1 MAHLPLPRPHKP
13 TLRQMQKSRFL
24 PLQNKQL
31 IMSDKGSVFQKGG
44 GGTNFEQ
51 LVQTAFITT
60 LIIRGNVPCI
70 ASGELLEVA
79 LQVTNKGY
87 ETDDFL
93 AIAKSSS
100 GEHRLLVQVK
110 HDISFTIENEKFKEV
125 INAFWKDY
133 SNTSIFD
140 KTRDKLIVV
149 KNGLT
154 KDERNHLKSLF
165 NWAITHATEADFLS
179 EVNRI
184 KAKKGRLDVFRV
196 LLKEANN
203 NTDLTDKELWE
214 FLKCV
219 DVLEYDFLN
228 EGSIDK
234 TYLLNLIKLSKSKK
248 STATEKEIWESIFAY
263 VTTLNPNGGSVT
275 LESIKDKDFF
285 QHFDNAQLSPY
296 FKAIEKLKSDSKEI
310 LRPIKT
316 SIGKRENEFQLLRT
330 EAREKILQAISGS
343 QFTIVTGK
351 PGVGKSAEIKEIIQK
366 DFPNA
371 SVFVFRADQFNEST
385 LANVFSSQGVNET
398 IQDIFSCISLIP
410 EKIIFVDSLEKLL
423 EADPECAFKQL
434 LALLR
439 EHPEIK
445 IIASSRKYAID
456 LITLKFGI
464 NKNDTII
471 IDIPTLNEEE
481 LKLVSEKFPQ
491 LNSVLKND
499 KIKKLLQS
507 PKYLDFSIIAISK
520 TNDDY
525 TNASITEFKDKLWN
539 SLVVDSTNTKNGF
552 PIKREEA
559 FKEISLKRAKE
570 MKLFTKPDKS
580 DAEAIACLEND
591 EIVFQEN
598 NNRKYSPSH
607 DILEDWAL
615 VKYVSSKFEENPKPK
630 DLFNSLGN
638 EPAVRRAFRLWIE
651 DYLIDNSGKINE
663 LIKATV
669 SDQTIEKYWAD
680 EILVAVFK
688 SDNSNSIFS
697 DFEKELLADNAVFFN
712 RCLHIIK
719 TCCKESDQRSNS
731 SDLLLPIGSGWKE
744 ALFFIQKHIAQLEA
758 IKRSILNFLV
768 DWYYRLLIQYNKI
781 ENAELEAAKSIVLT
795 YLKEIEEE
803 KEFWQEDNAK
813 NKSSNLITI
822 LFDLASI
829 SKEEIKELIARA
841 FTYKESRDSW
851 KLNSFYENVIE
862 SCLSGIGNQRLI
874 KEFPELIVET
884 AWKNWKHVPPKE
896 TDFPN
901 DRFGIIARHSL
912 RDEEC
917 WGIRD
922 KHSFFPSGIY
932 KTPLYNL
939 LWAHPIVGLKFF
951 VDFINYSVEFYVNAT
966 CEYKHKISQIEI
978 ELNDGTVL
986 KLYAAWELWAAYR
999 GSSVTNYAL
1008 ESLLMSFEKFLIET
1022 AKRKSDVSKENIK
1035 YMFDYVLKN
1044 SNNVAPLSVLT
1055 SVAIA
1060 YPEEVEE
1067 AMLPLLS
1074 VREFYDWDLSRALQE
1089 HSVLAPMDNHI
1100 AFAQKERWESNQLP
1114 HRKQYTRGLGDFI
1127 VNYQFNIRKLNPQI
1141 HKLFDKLKA
1150 KIKEEDVMWK
1160 KRLNEIDIR
1169 NWEVQPY
1176 DEKLGGFVV
1185 QPKYEQ
1191 EVVEHLASSQD
1202 YFDEQNKSAEFSG
1215 IISKAYKKEESI
1227 NYEKWAECYQYYSN
1241 TENFDILFSKPIT
1254 LAILGLREFS
1264 SDFSEEQKNWCLE
1277 TIVKAIGSI
1286 LQDTFSRDY
1295 SLNMSVSIMEKE
1307 IALSSFHLLMQN
1319 SDSDEDK
1326 NGIIATMIY
1335 MLFAPFHDHEIDKIT
1350 LYVREVFFKQFPNEA
1365 KRVWLGLIK
1374 YSNYKKAN
1382 PKNFGFQNE
1391 GELNEAENKEEKFV
1405 QEISSDKDLKLELSE
1420 ISLVKNE
1427 GYLLARTFVIT
1438 PYDSDDN
1445 DFANFINHILPMVL
1459 DDLSKKEDYSY
1470 NRSRESR
1477 QFHHESISDIEQ
1489 YLANLFLEADF
1500 VFSKSVLSTLV
1511 NSLSNDTQ
1519 NQRLGRDGLFEFVNT
1534 TLDYFVLKLYDNGN
1548 LKIDQAKYTQQQTN
1562 FWNLWVVLFDLIP
1575 SGGTHPL
1582 IKKLMLDIRYLLW
1595 DYQGNP
1601 NENNWNVLIGK
1612 KDFYKKI
1619 FFEKGKNN
1627 PTSAINVFSTVG
1639 EKEFLPDGI
1648 SWLVEVFKSDAIASL
1663 ALSTSSAERM
1673 IKRLFYNHI
1682 SKIKNDKTLIDDYVW
1697 ILNRMVDLGSSE
1709 AYLFRENVITYKS
1722 NT

>member
-1 MAHLPLPRPHKP
+1 
-13 TLRQMQKSRFL
+13 
-24 PLQNKQL
+24 
-31 IMSDKGSVFQKGG
+31 MSDKGSVFQKGG

-51 LVQTAFITT
+51 LVQTAFLTT

-79 LQVTNKGY
+79 LQVTNRGY

-93 AIAKSSS
+93 AIAKSPI
-100 GEHRLLVQVK
+100 GEHRLLIQVK

-125 INAFWKDY
+125 ISAFWKDY

-165 NWAITHATEADFLS
+165 NWAINHATETDFLS

-184 KAKKGRLDVFRV
+184 KAKKERLDVFRV

-219 DVLEYDFLN
+219 DVLEYDLLN

-234 TYLLNLIKLSKSKK
+234 TYFLNLIKLSKSKE
-248 STATEKEIWESIFAY
+248 STATEKEIWDSVFAY
-263 VTTLNPNGGSVT
+263 VATLNPNGGSVT
-275 LESIKDKDFF
+275 LDSIKDKDFF
-285 QHFDNAQLSPY
+285 QHFDNARLNPY
-296 FKAIEKLKSDSKEI
+296 FKAVEKLKSDSKEI

-316 SIGKRENEFQLLRT
+316 SIGKVENEFKLPRT

-351 PGVGKSAEIKEIIQK
+351 PGVGKSAEIKEIIK
-366 DFPNA
+366 TNFPNA
-371 SVFVFRADQFNEST
+371 NVFVFRADQFNEST

-410 EKIIFVDSLEKLL
+410 EKIIFIDSLEKLL

-434 LALLR
+434 LALLK

-464 NKNDTII
+464 YKNDTCI
-471 IDIPTLNEEE
+471 IDIPTLSEEE
-481 LKLVSEKFPQ
+481 LKLVSEKFPE
-491 LNSVLKND
+491 LSSVLKND
-499 KIKKLLQS
+499 KVKKLLQS
-507 PKYLDFSIIAISK
+507 PKYLDFSILAIGK

-525 TNASITEFKDKLWN
+525 ANVSITEFKDMLWN
-539 SLVVDSTNTKNGF
+539 SLVVDSTNTKNGL

-559 FKEISLKRAKE
+559 FKEIAVKRAKE
-570 MKLFTKPDKS
+570 MKLFTKPNKS
-580 DAEAIACLEND
+580 DAEAIVCLEND

-598 NNRKYSPSH
+598 NNRKYAPTH

-615 VKYVSSKFEENPKPK
+615 VKYVSSILEDFPKPK
-630 DLFNSLGN
+630 DLFNNLGN
-638 EPAVRRAFRLWIE
+638 EPAIRRAFRLWVE
-651 DYLIDNSGKINE
+651 DYLIDNSSKIKE

-680 EILVAVFK
+680 ELLVAVFK
-688 SDNSNSIFS
+688 SENSNSFFTA
-697 DFEKELLADNAVFFN
+697 FEKELLADNAVFFN

-719 TCCKESDQRSNS
+719 TCCKESDQNPNS
-731 SDLLLPIGSGWKE
+731 SNLLLPIGSGWKE
-744 ALFFIQKHIAQLEA
+744 ALFFIQKHIAQLET
-758 IKRSILNFLV
+758 IKLSILNFLA
-768 DWYYRLLIQYNKI
+768 DWYYRLLVQYYKI
-781 ENAELEAAKSIVLT
+781 ENSELEAAKSIVLT
-795 YLKEIEEE
+795 YLREIEEE
-803 KEFWQEDNAK
+803 KEFWQEENAK

-841 FTYKESRDSW
+841 FPYKESRDSW

-874 KEFPELIVET
+874 KELPELIVET
-884 AWKNWKHVPPKE
+884 AWKNWKHVPPQE
-896 TDFPN
+896 TDLPN
-901 DRFGIIARHSL
+901 DRFGIISRHSL

-939 LWAHPIVGLKFF
+939 LWVHPIVGLKFF
-951 VDFINYSVEFYVNAT
+951 VDFINYSVEYYVNAT
-966 CEYKHKISQIEI
+966 REYKHKISQIEI
-978 ELNDGTVL
+978 ELTDGTVA
-986 KLYAAWELWAAYR
+986 KQYAWSELWKAYR
-999 GSSVTNYAL
+999 GSDATNYVL
-1008 ESLLMSFEKFLIET
+1008 ESLLMSFEKFLLET
-1022 AKRKSDVSKENIK
+1022 ANNKTNVSKENLKFI
-1035 YMFDYVLKN
+1035 FDYVFKN
-1044 SNNVAPLSVLT
+1044 SNNIAPLAVLT
-1055 SVAIA
+1055 SVTIA
-1060 YPEEVEE
+1060 YPNEVEE
-1067 AMLPLLS
+1067 AMLPLIS
-1074 VREFYDWDLSRALQE
+1074 VREFYDWDSSRAFQE
-1089 HSVLAPMDNHI
+1089 NTILNYAPLDVKI
-1100 AFAQKERWESNQLP
+1100 KSASKERWKSNQLP
-1114 HRKQYTRGLGDFI
+1114 HRKQYARGLGDFI

-1141 HKLFDKLKA
+1141 HNLFDKLKA

-1227 NYEKWAECYQYYSN
+1227 NFEKWAECYQYYFN
-1241 TENFDILFSKPIT
+1241 TENFDIVFSKPIT
-1254 LAILGLREFS
+1254 LAIIGLREFS
-1264 SDFSEEQKNWCLE
+1264 SDISEEQKNWCLE

-1307 IALSSFHLLMQN
+1307 IALSSFHLLLQN
-1319 SDSDEDK
+1319 ADNDEDK

-1335 MLFAPFHDHEIDKIT
+1335 MLFAPFHNHEIDKIT
-1350 LYVREVFFKQFPNEA
+1350 KYVREEFFKQFPDEA

-1382 PKNFGFQNE
+1382 PKNFGYQNE
-1391 GELNEAENKEEKFV
+1391 VELNEVEGKEEKFV
-1405 QEISSDKDLKLELSE
+1405 QDISVDKNLKLDLTE
-1420 ISLVKNE
+1420 INLQKSE
-1427 GYLLARTFVIT
+1427 GYLLARALVIT
-1438 PYDSDDN
+1438 PYDTADK
-1445 DFANFINHILPMVL
+1445 DFTDFINHILPIVL
-1459 DDLSKKEDYSY
+1459 GDLTKEEDYSY
-1470 NRSRESR
+1470 NRSREAEAR

-1489 YLANLFLEADF
+1489 YLASLFLEADF
-1500 VFSKSVLSTLV
+1500 VFSKSVLTTMV
-1511 NSLSNDTQ
+1511 NSLSGNTQ
-1519 NQRLGRDGLFEFVNT
+1519 RQRFGRDVLFDFVNT
-1534 TLDYFVLKLYDNGN
+1534 TLDNFVLKLYNNGS
-1548 LKIDQAKYTQQQTN
+1548 LKIDQTKYTQQQTN
-1562 FWNLWVVLFDLIP
+1562 FWNLWEVLFDLIP
-1575 SGGTHPL
+1575 NDGTHPL
-1582 IKKLMLDIRYLLW
+1582 IKKLLLDIRYLLW

-1601 NENNWNVLIGK
+1601 NENNWNCLSGK

-1619 FFEKGKNN
+1619 FLEKGKNN
-1627 PTSAINVFSTVG
+1627 STSAINLFSTVG

-1648 SWLVEVFKSDAIASL
+1648 SWLVEVFKTDVITSL
-1663 ALSTSSAERM
+1663 ALTTSSAERM

-1682 SKIKNDKTLIDDYVW
+1682 SKIKNDKMLIDDYVW